1 VILFFVLA
9 GVLAIAL
16 AVYIARPLWRS
27 GDRVRAVAAGL
38 VPAVLAV
45 GLYLGLGAPQLAG
58 LSSSALTDEAQR
70 ELEATVA
77 ELKAAADA
85 APQDAAVWRR
95 LAAAYREIPN
105 YAEAASAFAHLI
117 ELTPDD
123 VSLKSAW
130 GEAVVLSRGGVVPPE
145 ARAAF
150 EEALAADAS
159 DVRARYYIAEAKYQ
173 AGRPDE
179 AIADWAEL
187 AASAG
192 PGGAPWLVT
201 VARRLDRAAQ
211 MQERSLDGLG
221 MPPETVAAL
230 EAALRGEMGGP
241 RGPSAADVAAAADM
255 TPEQQAAMIEG
266 MVAQLAA
273 RLEQNPDDL
282 EGWRMAAR
290 SYRQLNRGEDWV
302 DALANIVRLSPDDF
316 NAVRDHAYGL
326 WLVRTESGPPD
337 AETVAALENLLV
349 LDPHDPVAHIGLAE
363 VARDAGDAARATEL
377 LQSLADDE
385 TAPAMLREEA
395 LRQLGEMNGATEPAA
410 EEVATP

>member
-1 VILFFVLA
+1 
-9 GVLAIAL
+9 
-16 AVYIARPLWRS
+16 
-27 GDRVRAVAAGL
+27 
-38 VPAVLAV
+38 
-45 GLYLGLGAPQLAG
+45 
-58 LSSSALTDEAQR
+58 
-70 ELEATVA
+70 
-77 ELKAAADA
+77 
-85 APQDAAVWRR
+85 
-95 LAAAYREIPN
+95 
-105 YAEAASAFAHLI
+105 
-117 ELTPDD
+117 
-123 VSLKSAW
+123 
-130 GEAVVLSRGGVVPPE
+130 
-145 ARAAF
+145 
-150 EEALAADAS
+150 
-159 DVRARYYIAEAKYQ
+159 
-173 AGRPDE
+173 
-179 AIADWAEL
+179 
-187 AASAG
+187 
-192 PGGAPWLVT
+192 
-201 VARRLDRAAQ
+201 
-211 MQERSLDGLG
+211 
-221 MPPETVAAL
+221 
-230 EAALRGEMGGP
+230 
-241 RGPSAADVAAAADM
+241 
-255 TPEQQAAMIEG
+255 MIEG